1 LNDALLPELSFPV
14 LADCVPLNLMPSKLH
29 FLEGV
34 FVTAA
39 VGAYAWVSESEVYGG
54 GVEVRFEALGTAAGS
69 VGADRL
75 SSTSFAWADSSA

>member
-1 LNDALLPELSFPV
+1 MKDTLLSFAV
-14 LADCVPLNLMPSKLH
+14 LADCEPLNLMPSKLH

-34 FVTAA
+34 FDTAE

-54 GVEVRFEALGTAAGS
+54 GVDDGFETLGTAAAS

-75 SSTSFAWADSSA
+75 SSTSFAWVGSSA